1 MRTVRT
7 VPELR
12 AALRGPRR
20 AGARIG
26 LVPTMGALHA
36 GHLSLI
42 DRARGEC
49 DLVVVS
55 LFVNPAQFA
64 AGEDLDAYP
73 RDEARDAA
81 LAAGHGADLLFAPA
95 MEEVYPERFSTTV
108 AIAGPLT
115 ETLEGARRGPG
126 HFAGVATMVTKL
138 LNMAAPDAAYFGQKD
153 AQQAVV
159 IRRLVSDLDLGVE
172 VVVCATVR
180 EPDGLAL
187 SSRNA
192 YLGPA
197 DRARA
202 VGLWHGLQA
211 AEAAVSAGERDPQAV
226 AELGRAAMAEHDVE
240 PEYLEVVDPE
250 TLGPLEAIEPGAEAL
265 VVVAATVGP
274 ARLIDNTTVRAPAA
288 VAAAATTLTAVPEA
302 PCSG

>member
-7 VPELR
+7 VSELR
-12 AALRGPRR
+12 AALAAPRR

-26 LVPTMGALHA
+26 LVPTMGALHG

-42 DRARGEC
+42 DRARGES
-49 DLVVVS
+49 DVVVVS

-81 LAAGHGADLLFAPA
+81 LAAGHGADLLFAPPV
-95 MEEVYPERFSTTV
+95 EEVYPEGFATTI

-126 HFAGVATMVTKL
+126 HFQGVATMVAKL

-153 AQQAVV
+153 AQQAAV

-172 VVVCATVR
+172 VVVCPTVR
-180 EPDGLAL
+180 GPDGLAL

-197 DRARA
+197 DLVRA
-202 VGLWHGLQA
+202 VALWRALQA
-211 AEAAVSAGERDPQAV
+211 AESAVAAGERDPEAV
-226 AELGRAAMAEHDVE
+226 ADLGRAAMAEHDVE
-240 PEYLEVVDPE
+240 PEYLEVVDPQ
-250 TLGPLEAIEPGAEAL
+250 TLAPLEAIEPDAETL
-265 VVVAATVGP
+265 VVVAATVGR

-288 VAAAATTLTAVPEA
+288 VATPATTLSAAPEA
-302 PCSG
+302 RCSA